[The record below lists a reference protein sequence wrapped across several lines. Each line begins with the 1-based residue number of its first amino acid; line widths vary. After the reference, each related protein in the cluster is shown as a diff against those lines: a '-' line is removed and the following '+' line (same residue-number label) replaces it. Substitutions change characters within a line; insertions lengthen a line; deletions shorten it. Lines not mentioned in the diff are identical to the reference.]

1 MQAAPRVDL
10 TGHDGSLQL
19 RAFPERDKVESCQH
33 LELLVNESL
42 GAGAGVSINITERG
56 SPSLVEALQ

>member
-1 MQAAPRVDL
+1 M
-10 TGHDGSLQL
+10 
-19 RAFPERDKVESCQH
+19 FPERDKVESCQH

-42 GAGAGVSINITERG
+42 RAGAGLSVDIAEPG